1 MSIGRIEM
9 VDGVKKNVVYATLG
23 GTGGIQVGNVQDL
36 FIEEKSDNLTL
47 KWKDP
52 ENVVFNGETI
62 AEWAGTKVVRKEGSS
77 PESVTDGTLVVDSV
91 VRNQYAVDGLKD
103 FDVSEDL
110 QYNYALFP
118 YTSKN
123 IYTMSD
129 QNRIEG
135 FLKSTYDP
143 ILQNNTWG
151 DISRASRQGVAKDW
165 WKVGDKK
172 DGYMIMGFD
181 HDDLSNGGGKAGV
194 TFLLQDSGKF
204 EKGKYSSNIN
214 FVDYANSEIQD
225 VLNRLY
231 EALPEEIKKNIK
243 SVNKKYQPTSTIG
256 SGNYLSVSQKLFLFS
271 CYEVTGSP
279 ANDSPSGERYEYR
292 GKYNNDAAWTRTSR
306 GSYDQFAFYGNA
318 SYTYRRNEMTYTG
331 YGYGFCI

>member
-1 MSIGRIEM
+1 M
-9 VDGVKKNVVYATLG
+9 
-23 GTGGIQVGNVQDL
+23 
-36 FIEEKSDNLTL
+36 
-47 KWKDP
+47 
-52 ENVVFNGETI
+52 
-62 AEWAGTKVVRKEGSS
+62 
-77 PESVTDGTLVVDSV
+77 TDGTLVVDSV
-91 VRNQYAVDGLKD
+91 VRNQYAVDGFKD

-129 QNRIEG
+129 QNRIAG

-204 EKGKYSSNIN
+204 EKGKYSSNTN

-231 EALPEEIKKNIK
+231 EELPENLKENIK
-243 SVNKKYQPTSTIG
+243 SVDKKYQPTTTIG
-256 SGNYLSVSQKLFLFS
+256 AGDYLSISQKLFLFS
-271 CYEVTGSP
+271 AYEVLGNPAEDYKSGS
-279 ANDSPSGERYEYR
+279 RYEYR
-292 GKYNNDAAWTRTSR
+292 GVYTNDASWTRTSVR
-306 GSYDQFAFYGNA
+306 TKEQYAFFEKINA
-318 SYTYRRNEMTYTG
+318 IYYRNDERYTG